1 MKEQAREYTHREL
14 LLFFLI
20 AFGLPY
26 LMGIPLGICQRNGWG
41 TDAFPNAQMFYP
53 AAGAMIALLVTR
65 RGKSGMTRRF
75 YGFFLFMTLV
85 MVACCIGAVAAP
97 AMNWTTICSYA
108 IVIGCIP
115 AWIFLLTE
123 KKQNRHASG
132 LGWHGGWK
140 ALLYVLLFI
149 VLRTAS
155 VFLSTIPYG
164 QLGEYLSYWATPAPW
179 VILVVLIPN
188 FFFSFTAF
196 FGEEYGWRYYLQPRL
211 QQKFGPR
218 LGVLLLGVLWGAW
231 HLPLNLFYYSP
242 ETSLQSFVS
251 QIIAC
256 VALGVFFAWAY
267 LKTNNIWVPVLLHY
281 FNNNLIVVY
290 TNSSSISNQVIP
302 WSDVLITLVLY
313 AVLYMPVLASK
324 VFTRRPKILPDSE
337 QPENS

>member
-1 MKEQAREYTHREL
+1 MPQATKEYTRKEL
-14 LLFFLI
+14 LIFFLI
-20 AFGLPY
+20 AFGMPY

-53 AAGAMIALLVTR
+53 AAGAMIALLWAR
-65 RGKSGMTRRF
+65 RGKPGLTRRF
-75 YGFFLFMTLV
+75 YGLFLVLTLI
-85 MVACCIGAVAAP
+85 MVGCCIGAVAAP
-97 AMNWTTICSYA
+97 AMNWAVICNYI

-115 AWIFLLTE
+115 AWIFLLIE
-123 KKQNRHASG
+123 KKPTRQSSG
-132 LGWHGGWK
+132 LSWHGGAK

-149 VLRTAS
+149 LLRTAS
-155 VFLSTIPYG
+155 VFLSLIPSG
-164 QLGEYLSYWATPAPW
+164 QVGAYLEYWATPAPW
-179 VILVVLIPN
+179 VLLVVLIPN

-218 LGVLLLGVLWGAW
+218 RGVLLLGVLWGLW

-242 ETSLQSFVS
+242 ETSLQSLAS
-251 QIIAC
+251 QVIGC

-290 TNSSSISNQVIP
+290 TGSAEISNQVIP
-302 WSDVLITLVLY
+302 WSDVLIMLVVY
-313 AVLYMPVLASK
+313 AILYMPVLASK
-324 VFTRRPKILPDSE
+324 VFTRRPRIWAE
-337 QPENS
+337 ETQPET